1 MRRPSW
7 FMVPLVSCFAFWT
20 CWLFQKKLLLGRTV
34 YLGADQIECPYI
46 LLCGKKEGKKKR
58 NNRNRRKKKER
69 KKGMMFR
76 GISLALRISF
86 TVKDL
91 KFWFFFYLACSLIRD
106 PWRTH
111 SFAHDEQKWHVNLCV
126 SGVRFILH
134 WPWKELYVVNDRKW
148 LVWCTCCKWD
158 HMPASC
164 FLKTSSD
171 LFFMWMLAY
180 KIFVSWGAGA
190 IRLLL
195 AVKRIVSCRLLSV
208 KCILLDG
215 VNVSPELSTSSWGLA
230 YPYLRCW

>member
-1 MRRPSW
+1 MLTVSEEAIVGSHGLFGCRSDW
-7 FMVPLVSCFAFWT
+7 VPLYIVVW
-20 CWLFQKKLLLGRTV
+20 KKGR
-34 YLGADQIECPYI
+34 E
-46 LLCGKKEGKKKR
+46 KKR